1 MLTGKRIGILV
12 IGLILFILITNS
24 FYKLNESEQAII
36 TQFGRPIGGA
46 FKDAGLHFKIPM
58 IQTLHRFEKRIL
70 NWDSSADQIPT
81 ADKKYIWLD
90 TTARWR
96 IVDPLRFYT
105 SVGNIR
111 GAQTRLDDII
121 DSAARDIVSSF
132 VLIEVVRNSNR
143 ILEQRKETP
152 EADAISGGEE
162 EEIEAVIEHVEIG
175 REQLTKMILERASE
189 LVPQYG
195 IELLDVHVKR
205 LNYIEDVRKKVYER
219 MISERQRIA
228 SKYRSEGEGKKAE
241 IVGMKDKELNKI
253 YSEAYRKSET
263 LRGAADAK
271 ATRIYA
277 KAYNQD
283 AEFYSFLKTLD
294 VYKNTIGENNRVIL
308 TTDTELYKYLRSID
322 GR

>member
-12 IGLILFILITNS
+12 IGFILFLLITNS

-36 TQFGRPIGGA
+36 TQFGRPVGGA
-46 FKDAGLHFKIPM
+46 VKDAGLHFKIPM
-58 IQTLHRFEKRIL
+58 IHTLHRFEKRIL

-90 TTARWR
+90 TTARWK

-105 SVGNIR
+105 SVGNVR

-121 DSAARDIVSSF
+121 DSASRDIVSSF
-132 VLIEVVRNSNR
+132 VLVEVVRNSNR
-143 ILEQRKETP
+143 ILEKREKDLDD
-152 EADAISGGEE
+152 DAIGGDE
-162 EEIEAVIEHVEIG
+162 EEIETVIEVVEIG
-175 REQLTKMILERASE
+175 REKLTKMILERASE

-195 IELLDVHVKR
+195 IELLDVQVKR

-241 IVGMKDKELNKI
+241 IGGMKDKELNRI
-253 YSEAYRKSET
+253 YSEAYRRSES
-263 LRGAADAK
+263 LRGEADAA
-271 ATRIYA
+271 ATKIYA

-283 AEFYSFLKTLD
+283 PEFYSFLKTLE

-308 TTDTELYKYLRSID
+308 TTDTELFKYLRRSD